1 VAGFVRRPSAANVL
15 ATCAPFLDGDQEV
28 VAFVVGRTVNG
39 RLLYVVTERAVHVL
53 RLGSGLGGRLNP
65 KEQLGTWRRGEV
77 ETEDGI
83 ASVLVGPY
91 RAKVG
96 LLDRRRASE
105 VARLAAM
112 AG

>member
-1 VAGFVRRPSAANVL
+1 VAGFVLRPSAAAVL
-15 ATCAPFLDGDQEV
+15 TECAPYLDGDQEV
-28 VAFVVGRTVNG
+28 IAFVVGRTVNG
-39 RLLYVVTERAVHVL
+39 RLLYFVTERAVHVL

-91 RAKVG
+91 RAKVR
-96 LLDRRRASE
+96 LLDRHRASE
-105 VARLAAM
+105 VARLAAL